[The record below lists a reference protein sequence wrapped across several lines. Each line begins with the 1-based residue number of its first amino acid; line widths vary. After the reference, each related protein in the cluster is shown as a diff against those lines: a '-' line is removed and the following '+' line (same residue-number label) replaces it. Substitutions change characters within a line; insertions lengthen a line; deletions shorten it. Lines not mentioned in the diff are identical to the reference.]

1 MDFKELLR
9 IAQRRWL
16 TIVVFFLLSLLAAGA
31 ITYSQTPQYE
41 SKARVFIS
49 TDTSGNSIEAL
60 QASVYATQRVQS
72 YAQLATSR
80 ELMQRVISRLN
91 LNLTPNQL
99 ADKVSSEVAVN
110 TVIIVLSVKDPDPA
124 VAQQIAKAESEEL
137 TEYLTDLETPPGKS
151 APVKASVVD
160 PASYNASQVS
170 PNPVLNLVVA
180 GLIGLFVGFG
190 TAVVRDMLDNTI
202 SLAKDVETAIDSPV
216 LASIAYDN
224 DVPKH
229 PLLTEAGSH
238 APRVEAFRL
247 LRTNLQFLNLDTRPK
262 SLVITSAVPGEG
274 KTSTATNL
282 AIALA
287 QTGQRVLLVDG
298 DLRRPKVASLL
309 GLERSVGLTTV
320 LVGRSELQ
328 DSIQKHSDSGIYFLA
343 SGPIPP
349 NPTEVLQS
357 QAAQTLFDRLNQMF
371 DMVIIDAP
379 PLLPVSDAAIM
390 ARDVDGA
397 ILVVRHG
404 KTTKDQL
411 QQARLR
417 LAQVDANLFGV
428 AVNMTP
434 RRGKGAYGYGYGY
447 GYGYEPQTAPKRVK
461 TST

>member
-9 IAQRRWL
+9 VAQRRWL
-16 TIVVFFLLSLLAAGA
+16 TIVVFFLLSLAAAGA
-31 ITYSQTPQYE
+31 ITFAQTPQYR
-41 SKARVFIS
+41 SNARVFIS
-49 TDTSGNSIEAL
+49 TDTSGNSIEAFN
-60 QASVYATQRVQS
+60 ASAFTMQRVKS

-80 ELMQRVISRLN
+80 ELMQQVISKLN
-91 LNLTPNQL
+91 LNMTPDQL
-99 ADKVSSEVAVN
+99 ASKITAGVSTD
-110 TVIIVLSVKDPDPA
+110 TVIIVLTVTDSDPA
-124 VAQQIAKAESEEL
+124 VAQQIAKAESEV
-137 TEYLTDLETPPGKS
+137 LTDYLAALETPVDKS
-151 APVKASVVD
+151 ASPVKATIVD
-160 PASYNASQVS
+160 PASYDATPVS
-170 PNPVLNLVVA
+170 PRPVLNLALA
-180 GLIGLFVGFG
+180 GIVGLMLGFG
-190 TAVVRDMLDNTI
+190 AAVLRSLLDTSISTAE
-202 SLAKDVETAIDSPV
+202 DVENSIDAPV
-216 LASIAYDN
+216 LTNIAYDG
-224 DVPKH
+224 DVTKH

-238 APRVEAFRL
+238 APRAEAFRL
-247 LRTNLQFLNLDTRPK
+247 LRTNLQFLNLDTRPR
-262 SLVITSAVPGEG
+262 SLVITSAVPSEG

-298 DLRRPKVASLL
+298 DLRRPKVASVL

-320 LVGRSELQ
+320 LVGRSDLHE
-328 DSIQKHSDSGIYFLA
+328 SIQKHSGSGIYFLA

-357 QAAQTLFDRLNQMF
+357 HAAQALFERLNEMF

-411 QQARLR
+411 RQARLR

-434 RRGKGAYGYGYGY
+434 RRGKSAYMYEYE
-447 GYGYEPQTAPKRVK
+447 YEPRRVK
-461 TST
+461 SR

>member
-1 MDFKELLR
+1 M
-9 IAQRRWL
+9 AQRRWL

-31 ITYSQTPQYE
+31 LTYSQTPQYQ

-49 TDTSGNSIEAL
+49 TDTSEGSVAAL
-60 QASVYATQRVQS
+60 NGSMFSAQRVKS

-91 LNLTPNQL
+91 LGDELTPPELAAKIHAEVL
-99 ADKVSSEVAVN
+99 AD
-110 TVIIVLSVKDPDPA
+110 TVIIELTVTDPEPDK
-124 VAQQIAKAESEEL
+124 AQQIAKAESEVL
-137 TEYLTDLETPPGKS
+137 TEYLAELETPVDEANSPT
-151 APVKASVVD
+151 KATVTD
-160 PASYNASQVS
+160 PASYDANQVS
-170 PNPVLNLVVA
+170 PRPALNLVLA
-180 GLIGLFVGFG
+180 GIIGLLIGFG
-190 TAVVRDMLDNTI
+190 VAVLRELLDNTI
-202 SLAKDVETAIDSPV
+202 STAEDVEKSIDAPV
-216 LASIAYDN
+216 LASIAYDG

-229 PLLTEAGSH
+229 PLLTESGSR

-262 SLVITSAVPGEG
+262 SLVITSAVPSEG

-298 DLRRPKVASLL
+298 DLRRPKVASVL

-320 LVGRSELQ
+320 LVGRSDLH
-328 DSIQKHSDSGIYFLA
+328 DSIQRHTDSGIYFLA

-357 QAAQTLFDRLNQMF
+357 HAAQSLFDRLNQMF

-379 PLLPVSDAAIM
+379 PLLPVSDAAIL

-404 KTTKDQL
+404 KTTTDQL
-411 QQARLR
+411 KQARMR

-434 RRGKGAYGYGYGY
+434 RRGRGAYGYGYGY
-447 GYGYEPQTAPKRVK
+447 GYEYEPQAQPKRVR
-461 TST
+461 TS

>member
-1 MDFKELLR
+1 VDFKDLLR
-9 IAQRRWL
+9 MAQRRWL
-16 TIVVFFLLSLLAAGA
+16 TIVVFFLLGLTGAGLL
-31 ITYSQTPQYE
+31 TYTQTPEYE
-41 SKARVFIS
+41 SSARIFIS
-49 TDTSGNSIEAL
+49 VDTSGDSTQAAQGAL
-60 QASVYATQRVQS
+60 FGTNRVQS

-80 ELMQRVISRLN
+80 EVLQQVISRLN
-91 LNLTPNQL
+91 LNLTPGQL
-99 ADKVSSEVAVN
+99 AAKITSSVATD
-110 TVIIVLSVKDPDPA
+110 TVIIKLGVVDPDA
-124 VAQQIAKAESEEL
+124 GVAQQVAKAESEVM
-137 TEYLTDLETPPGKS
+137 TSFISDVETS
-151 APVKASVVD
+151 PVKATIVD
-160 PASYNASQVS
+160 PASYNRNQVS
-170 PNPVLNLVVA
+170 PQPVLNLA
-180 GLIGLFVGFG
+180 LGALIGLLVGAG
-190 TAVVRDMLDNTI
+190 VAVLRELLDNTV
-202 SLAKDVETAIDSPV
+202 SSPDDVEETASAPV
-216 LASIAYDN
+216 LASIAYDSE
-224 DVPKH
+224 VPKH

-247 LRTNLQFLNLDTRPK
+247 LRTNLQFLNLDTRPR

-298 DLRRPKVASLL
+298 DLRRPKVASVL

-328 DSIQKHSDSGIYFLA
+328 DSIQKHAGSGIYLLA

-357 QAAQTLFDRLNQMF
+357 HAAQSLFDKLNQMF

-404 KTTKDQL
+404 KTSKEQL
-411 QQARLR
+411 RQARLR
-417 LAQVDANLFGV
+417 LDHVDANLFGV
-428 AVNMTP
+428 AVNMAP
-434 RRGKGAYGYGYGY
+434 RRGKGAYGYSY
-447 GYGYEPQTAPKRVK
+447 GYGYEPTYEPKRVK
-461 TST
+461 VK

>member
-1 MDFKELLR
+1 
-9 IAQRRWL
+9 
-16 TIVVFFLLSLLAAGA
+16 
-31 ITYSQTPQYE
+31 
-41 SKARVFIS
+41 VFIS
-49 TDTSGNSIEAL
+49 TDTTGGSVEAL
-60 QASVYATQRVQS
+60 NASLFTTQRVKS
-72 YAQLATSR
+72 YAELATSR
-80 ELMQRVISRLN
+80 ELMQKVIARLN

-99 ADKVSSEVAVN
+99 AGKITSEVSVD
-110 TVIIVLSVKDPDPA
+110 TVIIVLTVTDADPA
-124 VAQQIAKAESEEL
+124 VAQQIAKAESELL
-137 TEYLTDLETPPGKS
+137 TGYLTDLETPLSGTGSPT
-151 APVKASVVD
+151 KATVVD
-160 PASYNASQVS
+160 PASYNSNQVS
-170 PNPVLNLVVA
+170 PKPVLNLVLGGFL
-180 GLIGLFVGFG
+180 GLLVGFG
-190 TAVVRDMLDNTI
+190 FAILRELMDNTV
-202 SLAKDVETAIDSPV
+202 SSPEDVESTVDAPV
-216 LASIAYDN
+216 LASIAYDGE
-224 DVPKH
+224 VPKH

-282 AIALA
+282 AIALS

-298 DLRRPKVASLL
+298 DLRRPKVASML

-328 DSIQKHSDSGIYFLA
+328 DSIQKHTDSGIYLLA

-357 QAAQTLFDRLNQMF
+357 HAAQSLFDRLNDMF

-404 KTTKDQL
+404 KTTKEQL
-411 QQARLR
+411 RQAGMR

-434 RRGKGAYGYGYGY
+434 RRGKRSYGYGYGY
-447 GYGYEPQTAPKRVK
+447 AYEYEPQRPKTRAVRA
-461 TST
+461 

>member
-160 PASYNASQVS
+160 PASYNATQVS

>member
-1 MDFKELLR
+1 M
-9 IAQRRWL
+9 AQRRWL
-16 TIVVFFLLSLLAAGA
+16 TIVVFFLLGLAGA
-31 ITYSQTPQYE
+31 GALTYTQTPEYE
-41 SKARVFIS
+41 SNARIFIS
-49 TDTSGNSIEAL
+49 ADASGTSADAA
-60 QASVYATQRVQS
+60 QAGLFSTQRVQS

-80 ELMQRVISRLN
+80 EVMQRVISRLN
-91 LNLTPNQL
+91 LNLTPGQL
-99 ADKVSSEVAVN
+99 AGKISSSVATE
-110 TVIIVLSVKDPDPA
+110 TVIITLTVTDPDPG
-124 VAQQIAKAESEEL
+124 VAQQIAKAESEVM
-137 TEYLTDLETPPGKS
+137 TSFISDIETSPI
-151 APVKASVVD
+151 KATVVD
-160 PASYNASQVS
+160 PASYNRSQVS
-170 PNPVLNLVVA
+170 PQPVLNLA
-180 GLIGLFVGFG
+180 LGALIGLLIGAGV
-190 TAVVRDMLDNTI
+190 AVLRELLDNTV
-202 SLAKDVETAIDSPV
+202 SSPEDVEQTAEAPV

-247 LRTNLQFLNLDTRPK
+247 LRTNLQFLNLDTRPR

-298 DLRRPKVASLL
+298 DLRRPKVASVL

-328 DSIQKHSDSGIYFLA
+328 ESIQKHASSGIYLLA

-357 QAAQTLFDRLNQMF
+357 HAAQALFDRLNQMF

-404 KTTKDQL
+404 KTTKEQL
-411 QQARLR
+411 RQARLR
-417 LAQVDANLFGV
+417 LDQVDANLFGV
-428 AVNMTP
+428 AVNMAP
-434 RRGKGAYGYGYGY
+434 RRGKGAYGYSY
-447 GYGYEPQTAPKRVK
+447 GYGYEYSYEPKRAK
-461 TST
+461 AK

>member
-1 MDFKELLR
+1 M
-9 IAQRRWL
+9 AQRRWL
-16 TIVVFFLLSLLAAGA
+16 TIVVFFLLSLVAAGA
-31 ITYSQTPQYE
+31 LTYAQTPKYQ
-41 SKARVFIS
+41 STARVFIS
-49 TDTSGNSIEAL
+49 TDTSGGSVEAFNGS
-60 QASVYATQRVQS
+60 AFAAQRVKS
-72 YAQLATSR
+72 YSELATSR
-80 ELMQRVISRLN
+80 ELMQRVISELN

-99 ADKVSSEVAVN
+99 ADKITSEVPTD
-110 TVIIVLSVKDPDPA
+110 TVIIVLTVTDPDPA
-124 VAQQIAKAESEEL
+124 VAQKIAKTESEVF
-137 TEYLTDLETPPGKS
+137 TDYLAELETPLDKS
-151 APVKASVVD
+151 TSPVKASVVD
-160 PASYNASQVS
+160 PASYNANQVS
-170 PNPVLNLVVA
+170 PKPVLNLVLA
-180 GLIGLFVGFG
+180 GIVGLMLGFG
-190 TAVVRDMLDNTI
+190 VAVLRELLDNTI
-202 SLAKDVETAIDSPV
+202 SSAGDVETAIDAPV
-216 LASIAYDN
+216 LTSVAYDG

-229 PLLTEAGSH
+229 PLLTDAGNHS
-238 APRVEAFRL
+238 PRVEAFRL
-247 LRTNLQFLNLDTRPK
+247 LRTNLQFLDLDTRPR
-262 SLVITSAVPGEG
+262 SLVITSAVPNEG

-298 DLRRPKVASLL
+298 DLRRPKVASVL

-320 LVGRSELQ
+320 LVGRSELH
-328 DSIQKHSDSGIYFLA
+328 DSIQKHTASGIYFLA

-357 QAAQTLFDRLNQMF
+357 HAAQALFDRLGQMF

-428 AVNMTP
+428 AVNMAP
-434 RRGKGAYGYGYGY
+434 KRGKGAYGYGYTY
-447 GYGYEPQTAPKRVK
+447 DYEPPQPKPARTA
-461 TST
+461 